1 MQELRCREE
10 ELSKAQL
17 HQRIFEQHLLE
28 KEQELKAREFDLLQR
43 ELQMMMSAQAQA
55 AAAAAA
61 AHAQHQSTPTPFK
74 RKGKFKRSRL
84 KQLKKEPGQSI
95 SFPSGAFFRR
105 LLSPAPLSL
114 PPHRRLE
121 DDDLPSPLLDPS
133 SSPHRSPTPPP
144 PPEKPSRFGFF
155 K

>member
-1 MQELRCREE
+1 LCYVHASIFLLLNYKELRCREE

-43 ELQMMMSAQAQA
+43 ELHMMMTAQQQEQQ
-55 AAAAAA
+55 
-61 AHAQHQSTPTPFK
+61 QHQSTPTPFK

-105 LLSPAPLSL
+105 LLSPSSL
-114 PPHRRLE
+114 PSRTPRSE
-121 DDDLPSPLLDPS
+121 ANSSSSSDDLPSLLD
-133 SSPHRSPTPPP
+133 TK
-144 PPEKPSRFGFF
+144 EKTLRFLPGLF